1 MKDVNVRYSLA
12 FKQQVITEIE
22 SGRMR
27 PAQAEKVYDVSLQ
40 SIYNWMRE
48 FGKDHLLRR
57 TIRVETPNE
66 RQRIVELEEKTRQLE
81 SALAQTQV
89 KVIALEALVEVAQEH
104 YKTDFKKNFGSKL
117 SAGSGTDDSPLV

>member
-27 PAQAEKVYDVSLQ
+27 PAQAEKVYDVSIQ

-66 RQRIVELEEKTRQLE
+66 RQRIVELEEKNRQLE
-81 SALAQTQV
+81 SALAQTQI

-104 YKTDFKKNFGSKL
+104 YKTDFKKNFGSKP
-117 SAGSGTDDSPLV
+117 STGSGPADSPSA